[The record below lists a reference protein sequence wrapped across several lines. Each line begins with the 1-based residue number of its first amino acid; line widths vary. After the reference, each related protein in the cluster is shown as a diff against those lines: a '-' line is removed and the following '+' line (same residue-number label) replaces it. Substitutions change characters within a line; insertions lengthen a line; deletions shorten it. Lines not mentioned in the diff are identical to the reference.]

1 MTKWVSQKR
10 GGGRFKKL
18 LPLCLNQAAQVPAR
32 QKETARQMCEHL
44 KERMDGEAARGREE
58 SGKEGKKIGRKG
70 ETEEIHLEELY
81 TATRKEF
88 LAQTPFHRRML
99 SIKTKTTTKK
109 IQNRKSE
116 P

>member
-58 SGKEGKKIGRKG
+58 SGKKGKKIGRKG

-109 IQNRKSE
+109 NTK
-116 P
+116 